1 MFSLRFLDLWSRLLQ
16 LPESAASNATLYSCE
31 IERFVDQMAKN
42 TENFAGK
49 PERRILRHHNLK

>member
-1 MFSLRFLDLWSRLLQ
+1 MFSLRSLDLWSRLFQ

-49 PERRILRHHNLK
+49 PERGILRHHNLK